1 MAVNVTTAQL
11 AGLFKEA
18 YAAGVRT
25 LYPEMAIISKEIG
38 ELTEAER
45 VGNLYHQPVILTRE
59 QGYTYGGSSGDAY
72 ALANSVAMAMAD
84 AQLQGVENTLR
95 SRIPMRVAAKSS
107 GSTKAFKQG
116 IGLVLKS
123 NLSSHGL
130 RKEKEILYGGASV
143 GLGQSASG
151 VADSG
156 TQETLTLSAATWA
169 TGIWA
174 GEEGAQL
181 SFYRTDTAAI
191 IPNTAVDQVFTLTAI
206 NPDNR
211 TITVTGTATGCT
223 ALHAQ
228 AANST
233 ATFSGSRQVGV
244 GAVSTTV
251 VEGLGLHY
259 LCNVAGGT
267 TVWNISNTNTL
278 WKPNTY
284 SCSSGAL
291 TFGKIVSGMQK
302 PVAKAA
308 LEENVTLYCS
318 TDTWPSLVDSFAAA
332 RMLDSSYSQEE
343 YKNGAGKVSYV
354 YGPAI
359 VKVVPHP
366 MVMGGHAFAVP
377 TGDAKPKK
385 VGSTDVT
392 LNVPGR
398 GDEMFTLIPDA
409 NGFEFRSYSDWAP
422 FFPEPAKVVQ
432 FSSIVNP

>member
-1 MAVNVTTAQL
+1 MAQNVTTAQL

-18 YAAGVRT
+18 YAGGIRT
-25 LYPEMAIISKEIG
+25 LYPEMAIISKDIG

-130 RKEKEILYGGASV
+130 RKEKEILYGGATV
-143 GLGQSASG
+143 GLGVSTAM
-151 VADSG
+151 ANTSG
-156 TQETLTLSAATWA
+156 TVTTITLSAATWA
-169 TGIWA
+169 TGLWA
-174 GEEGAQL
+174 GEEGATL
-181 SFYRTDTAAI
+181 NAFRTDTGALISSAADAI
-191 IPNTAVDQVFTLTAI
+191 FTLTSI
-206 NPDNR
+206 DPDNKK
-211 TITVTGTATGCT
+211 VVLTGTSTGTT
-223 ALHAQ
+223 ALQAQ
-228 AANST
+228 AANTTLAFAGART
-233 ATFSGSRQVGV
+233 ALATL
-244 GAVSTTV
+244 
-251 VEGLGLHY
+251 VEGIGVHY
-259 LCNVAGGT
+259 LCNVASGT

-278 WKPNTY
+278 WYPNTY
-284 SCSSGAL
+284 SCASGAL
-291 TFGKIVSGMQK
+291 TFGKIVTGMQK

-332 RMLDSSYSQEE
+332 RMLDSSYTPDE

-354 YGPAI
+354 YGPAV
-359 VKVVPHP
+359 VKVQPHP
-366 MVMGGHAFAVP
+366 MVMGGHAFALP
-377 TGDAKPKK
+377 SGDSKLKK

-398 GDEMFTLIPDA
+398 GDEMFTLIPDY

-422 FFPEPAKVVQ
+422 FAPEPAKIVQ
-432 FSSIVNP
+432 FSNIVNP

>member
-1 MAVNVTTAQL
+1 MAANVTTTQL
-11 AGLFKEA
+11 TGLFKEA

-25 LYPEMAIISKEIG
+25 LYPEMALISKEIG

-72 ALANSVAMAMAD
+72 SLAASVAMSMAD

-95 SRIPMRVAAKSS
+95 SRIPMRVASKSVS
-107 GSTKAFKQG
+107 SAKAFKQG

-123 NLSSHGL
+123 NLSSHSL
-130 RKEKEILYGGASV
+130 RKEKEILYGGATP
-143 GLGQSASG
+143 GMGQSSAM
-151 VADSG
+151 ANDSG
-156 TQETLTLSAATWA
+156 TQTTITITAATWA
-169 TGIWA
+169 TGLWA
-174 GEEGAQL
+174 GEEQATL
-181 SFYRTDTAAI
+181 NFFRTDTGALISSAADAI
-191 IPNTAVDQVFTLTAI
+191 FTLTAVD
-206 NPDNR
+206 PDNR
-211 TITVTGTATGCT
+211 KITVTGTSTGTT
-223 ALHAQ
+223 ALQAQ
-228 AANST
+228 AANATAVFAGARTALATLNEAIGLYYIST
-233 ATFSGSRQVGV
+233 
-244 GAVSTTV
+244 
-251 VEGLGLHY
+251 
-259 LCNVAGGT
+259 VAGGT

-278 WKPNTY
+278 WKPNTH
-284 SCSSGAL
+284 SCASGAL

-308 LEENVTLYCS
+308 LDENVTLYCS
-318 TDTWPSLVDSFAAA
+318 VDTWPSLVDSFAAA
-332 RMLDSSYSQEE
+332 RMLDSSYTPEE

-354 YGPAI
+354 YGPGV

-366 MVMGGHAFAVP
+366 MVMGGHAFAIP
-377 TGDAKPKK
+377 NGDAKLKK

-422 FFPEPAKVVQ
+422 FAPEPAKIVL